1 MILEQVLP
9 HQYRDDI
16 YIDHVVIS
24 FDKVKEADKI
34 IINRMLLREI
44 AIVQ

>member
-9 HQYRDDI
+9 HRWRDDI
-16 YIDHVVIS
+16 YIDQVIVPHE
-24 FDKVKEADKI
+24 KVTEFDKI